1 MNLSKESFISPNFI
15 VAEIAKKSGDP
26 GFEYDSKG
34 EYLTI
39 VQEALTE
46 LSFDTYFLE
55 VHKTFKLEE
64 NCHKL
69 VLPSGFFNI
78 SKVYGHNSDECVV
91 SNSENIWFK
100 TNYRN
105 GFSRNTG
112 QNNEDPFHFNRHAI
126 EKDPHHLYYCGIA
139 NGVIHLSKS
148 CSKFNYVTVFANG
161 LLADIGEAPVVPS
174 FFRQAVIDYG
184 VVNMLSI
191 RIANAKEND
200 MISKW
205 QFVLNLHKERL
216 DKEYDGSWAKA
227 EYRVKNMDRKARED
241 YRVYFER
248 LDY

>member
-1 MNLSKESFISPNFI
+1 MNLSEESFISPNFI
-15 VAEIAKKSGDP
+15 VSEIAKKSGDSS
-26 GFEYDSKG
+26 FEFDTKG

-55 VHKTFKLEE
+55 VHKTFELEE
-64 NCHKL
+64 GCSKL
-69 VLPSGFFNI
+69 TLPSGFFNVKKI
-78 SKVYGHNSDECVV
+78 YGHNSEECII

-105 GFSRNTG
+105 GMSRNTG
-112 QNNEDPFHFNRHAI
+112 RGSEDPFFLNRGGVN
-126 EKDPHHLYYCGIA
+126 KDPHHLYYCGMA
-139 NGVIHLSKS
+139 NGVIHLSPS
-148 CSKFNYVTVFANG
+148 CSKFNHITVFANG
-161 LLADIGEAPVVPS
+161 LVADIGDSPVVPS

-184 VVNMLSI
+184 VVNI
-191 RIANAKEND
+191 ITARIAGAKEND

-205 QFVLNLHKERL
+205 QFTYNHHKERL

-241 YRVYFER
+241 YKVYFER
-248 LDY
+248 LNY